1 MLLPPFPA
9 QLDIAGFR
17 ADTEQMRSEI
27 RELKTSA
34 KIFQGRKCASCG
46 GELELPSI
54 HFLCMHSFCANC
66 VPEGER
72 EVRV

>member
-1 MLLPPFPA
+1 
-9 QLDIAGFR
+9 
-17 ADTEQMRSEI
+17 MRSEI